1 MDQHPGLIG
10 PSLLRIDSRLHPTLW
25 RLGGGDRRNRAF
37 VLIEDGAGGF
47 EQNEGEWRQA
57 SSPSLHWITH
67 AAGRRFRAEA
77 GTTGY
82 VGTVGEAF
90 LAQMGADYADAA
102 ILGFVAEHDHHLDL
116 DGDTEGIIVPGLFA
130 TLFMELQGP
139 RIGSHII
146 VSSHLRILLV
156 TILRLARLDV
166 SLEGSGSEARFLQ
179 RFRALIEANFRAHWP
194 VGRYAERIG
203 ISPDRLHGLCTRK
216 LGKTPRALIAE
227 RVAREAAIGLE
238 RSTLSLEQLSY
249 ALGFRDPTHF
259 SHFFKRMT
267 GLAPGAFRRLV
278 AAGMRETPPITA
290 ESFADWP

>member
-1 MDQHPGLIG
+1 MDRHLGLIA
-10 PSLLRIDSRLHPTLW
+10 PSLMRIESKLHPTLW
-25 RLGGGDRRNRAF
+25 RLGGADPRNRAF
-37 VLIEDGAGGF
+37 ILLEDGRGSF
-47 EQNEGEWRQA
+47 EEQNGVRLEV

-67 AAGRRFRAEA
+67 SGQRRFRAEA

-102 ILGFVAEHDHHLDL
+102 ILGFVAEQDHHLDL
-116 DGDTEGIIVPGLFA
+116 GAVTKDIGLPGMFEVLFR
-130 TLFMELQGP
+130 ELQTP
-139 RIGSHII
+139 RTGSHI
-146 VSSHLRILLV
+146 VLLAQLRILLV
-156 TILRLARLDV
+156 TILRIARLEV
-166 SLEGSGSEARFLQ
+166 SLEGAGFDARFLQ

-194 VGRYAERIG
+194 VTHYAERIG

-216 LGKTPRALIAE
+216 LGRTPRALIAE

-249 ALGFRDPTHF
+249 TLGFRDPTHF

-267 GLAPGAFRRLV
+267 GLAPGAYRRRTTGGL
-278 AAGMRETPPITA
+278 REAPAITA